1 MSRQVTTTL
10 NVFLNS
16 RLVGYYSKGR
26 KGEKTFS
33 YAQPWLNEP
42 KAIPL
47 SRSLPL
53 SDKTYA
59 GDVVS
64 FYFENLLPDSQEIL
78 IKIAERTGA
87 AGRDAYNLLY
97 EIGRDCV
104 GALQFL
110 PDAEVVVELE
120 LPRGK
125 VLSEADIVSI
135 LDNLGRAPLGVNQDG
150 GFRISL
156 AGAQEKAA
164 FLRLGDKWLEPKG
177 LSPTTHIFKPCL
189 LYTSPSPR
197 DRG

>member
-78 IKIAERTGA
+78 IKI
-87 AGRDAYNLLY
+87 
-97 EIGRDCV
+97 
-104 GALQFL
+104 
-110 PDAEVVVELE
+110 
-120 LPRGK
+120 
-125 VLSEADIVSI
+125 
-135 LDNLGRAPLGVNQDG
+135 
-150 GFRISL
+150 
-156 AGAQEKAA
+156 
-164 FLRLGDKWLEPKG
+164 
-177 LSPTTHIFKPCL
+177 CL

-197 DRG
+197 DKRQSRMPSSA